1 MSNEAKDGPATAK
14 VRSYLGKRLR
24 VVLSDNRVFVGQ
36 FDCIDKEKNIILVNA
51 TEAKNLES
59 KDLKPV
65 GQVMVP
71 GEHINSVEIEKS
83 ATK

>member
-1 MSNEAKDGPATAK
+1 MSEVKDGPSTAK

-24 VVLSDNRVFVGQ
+24 VVLSDNRVIVGQ

-51 TEAKNLES
+51 TEAKNLEAKES
-59 KDLKPV
+59 RPV

-71 GEHINSVEIEKS
+71 GNHIASVDIEKS
-83 ATK
+83 ATKE